1 MAIIGIDLGT
11 TNSLAAYWKEGKAEL
26 ITCNGNS
33 MIPSV
38 VSIEE
43 DGTVFVGELARER
56 RIMHK
61 EHTVG
66 SFKCFM
72 GTEKKWKLGEKE
84 YTPVDLSALV
94 LGKIKAE
101 VEMELGEPIEEAVIT
116 VPAYFNDKQRSDT
129 KLAAK
134 LAGLNVKRLI
144 NEPSAAALAYE
155 MISQEKEHNL
165 LVFDFGGGTLD
176 LSLVE
181 CFDDVIEIIGVAGD
195 NHLGGDDI
203 DKEIEKLFCKENHIV
218 LQELSLEEQQ
228 RIRKQAQRAKIAMAI
243 GQDTDM
249 VVRIG
254 GKEVSSHF
262 TEKQLF
268 TACSSLFEK
277 IRKLF
282 LQILR
287 DADYRV
293 SDIDDL
299 IMVGGSSNL
308 SIVQKFLAE
317 LLGKKPVVMEHADQV
332 VALGAGV
339 YAGIR
344 ARKEEVKDIV
354 MTDVCPFTLGVD
366 VVNDV
371 MDPRAHMLPM
381 IRRNATLPTS
391 HTECLCT
398 LYDNQEIVNIRVY
411 QGEEYYVDDNLFL
424 GELNIVVPKKRA
436 GEAKVK
442 VTYTYDINGI
452 LQVEVEN
459 QEGEKR
465 DITFLNHKLDKQ
477 EREQYLKDM
486 EKIRIQPQEE
496 EKAQIL
502 EERARVLYAQ
512 GTEREKDYI
521 SYLLSWFQTSR
532 QRGRR
537 FLLKRSIKEM
547 ETELKKLEER
557 KLEEATW
564 FFDGKERLDEV
575 LNEEQNDDE

>member
-56 RIMHK
+56 QIMHK

-181 CFDDVIEIIGVAGD
+181 CFDDVIEIIGIAGD

-203 DKEIEKLFCKENHIV
+203 DKEIEKLFCKENHII